1 MAIFYF
7 DLAHAIRVHDQIIE
21 LSGGLPGTKDAGQI
35 DSVLEHIQNDDY
47 YPDLQDK
54 LTHLVFAVAKFHCF
68 NDGTSA
74 PLSRWVPTSSNST
87 AMTGW

>member
-1 MAIFYF
+1 
-7 DLAHAIRVHDQIIE
+7 
-21 LSGGLPGTKDAGQI
+21 
-35 DSVLEHIQNDDY
+35 VLEHIQNDDY